1 MKLNDKVYDKIKY
14 FLIIFYPALTL
25 LISTLGT
32 IYGFETEKV
41 LLTISAIVTFIG
53 TITGISI
60 HNYKKIINKE
70 GE

>member
-1 MKLNDKVYDKIKY
+1 MKLNDKVYDTIKY
-14 FLIIFYPALTL
+14 FLMIFYPALTL

-53 TITGISI
+53 TITGISNY
-60 HNYKKIINKE
+60 NYKKNNK
-70 GE
+70 